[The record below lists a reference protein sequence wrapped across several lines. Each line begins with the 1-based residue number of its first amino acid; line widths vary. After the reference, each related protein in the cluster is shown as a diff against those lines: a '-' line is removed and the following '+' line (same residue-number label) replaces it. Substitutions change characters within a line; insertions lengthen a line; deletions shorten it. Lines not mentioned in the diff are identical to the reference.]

1 MKRVLVLSLLP
12 LLLAGCASVAK
23 EPDNL
28 TLVQVLGIDGSG
40 PVVFTAV
47 SGDGQNGVSRGSA
60 RGDDFR
66 QARGDIPWSG
76 KGTELSV
83 TGVSYLVL
91 SEDADLY
98 AVLMGVME
106 DSDLGASATVW
117 TVCGSA
123 AALLENTDDPAADLQ
138 LLTLKGTAAPTVAQA
153 LFALTTDGGVKL
165 PCLCEKDGRV
175 EEQGAVLWSGK
186 N

>member
-1 MKRVLVLSLLP
+1 MKRAFVLTAA
-12 LLLAGCASVAK
+12 LLLLTGCASVAR
-23 EPDNL
+23 EPDDM
-28 TLVQVLGIDGSG
+28 TLVQVLGVDGSG

-47 SGDGQNGVSRGSA
+47 SGKSQDGVSRGSA
-60 RGDDFR
+60 RGEDFR
-66 QARGDIPWSG
+66 QARENISWSG

-91 SEDADLY
+91 GEDADLY
-98 AVLMGVME
+98 SVLMGVME

-117 TVCGSA
+117 MTQGGA
-123 AALLENTDDPAADLQ
+123 AVLLESSDDPAADLR

-153 LFALTTDGGVKL
+153 LSVLTTDGGVML
-165 PCLCEKDGRV
+165 PCLGGGDGRI
-175 EEQGAVLWSGK
+175 EERGMVLWRGG